1 MFTAV
6 VESALRILNRA
17 GFRVTA
23 IGTKPRCFDIV
34 AKRDDTILLIKVLY
48 NADSLK
54 PDMASDMKLVAKLL
68 NASPLVIGERFKS
81 DYLERGVV
89 YNRYGLPVINT
100 ATFYDF
106 VVEGILPM
114 VYSAPGGYYVRLN
127 SEKIREARE
136 KLGITVGTLARM
148 LGVSRRVVKKYEEGS
163 DTSLENAAKLEEV
176 LGEFVIKA
184 IDLLNFAELE
194 DVEKARGE
202 EVELGKSEAEI
213 VEHLRDIGLD
223 VYAVK
228 HAPFDVVSRVDQK
241 EGEEPILTGI
251 RQVREIERRAEV
263 IGRVSEV
270 VSAKATY
277 IVERKVRKEVSSV
290 VFLMKEE
297 LSCVSSP
304 KDLVSLIR
312 EKHGGC

>member
-6 VESALRILNRA
+6 VESALRILNKA
-17 GFRVTA
+17 GFKVTA

-34 AKRDDTILLIKVLY
+34 ARRGETTLLIKVLY

-54 PDMASDMKLVAKLL
+54 PEMAADMKLVAKLL
-68 NASPLVIGERFKS
+68 KASPLVIGERFKS

-106 VVEGILPM
+106 VVEGVPPM

-136 KLGITVGTLARM
+136 KLGMTIGTLARL

-163 DTSLENAAKLEEV
+163 DTSLENAARLEEV

-184 IDLLNFAELE
+184 IDLLNFAEL
-194 DVEKARGE
+194 DVEE
-202 EVELGKSEAEI
+202 EGRNVEELGKSEAEI
-213 VEHLRDIGLD
+213 VECLRDIGLE

-228 HAPFDVVSRVDQK
+228 HAPFDVVSRIDQK
-241 EGEEPILTGI
+241 EIEEPILTGI

-270 VSAKATY
+270 VSARATY
-277 IVERKVRKEVSSV
+277 IVERKVKKEVSSV
-290 VFLMKEE
+290 VFLMKDE

-304 KDLVSLIR
+304 KDLVTLIK
-312 EKHGGC
+312 EKHGEC

>member
-6 VESALRILNRA
+6 VESALRILNKA
-17 GFRVTA
+17 GFKVTA

-34 AKRDDTILLIKVLY
+34 ARRGDTTLLIKVLY

-54 PDMASDMKLVAKLL
+54 PEMAADMKLVAKLL
-68 NASPLVIGERFKS
+68 KASPLVVGERFKS

-89 YNRYGLPVINT
+89 YNRYGLPVTNT

-106 VVEGILPM
+106 VVEGVPPM

-136 KLGITVGTLARM
+136 KLGMTIGTLARL

-163 DTSLENAAKLEEV
+163 DTSLENAARLEEV

-184 IDLLNFAELE
+184 IDLLNFAEL
-194 DVEKARGE
+194 DVEE
-202 EVELGKSEAEI
+202 EGRNVEELGKSEAEI
-213 VEHLRDIGLD
+213 VECLRDIGLE

-228 HAPFDVVSRVDQK
+228 HAPFDVVSRIDQK
-241 EGEEPILTGI
+241 EIEEPILTGI

-263 IGRVSEV
+263 IGKVSEV
-270 VSAKATY
+270 VSARATY
-277 IVERKVRKEVSSV
+277 IVERKVKKEVSSV
-290 VFLMKEE
+290 VFLMKDE

-304 KDLVSLIR
+304 KDLVTLIK
-312 EKHGGC
+312 EKHGEC

>member
-6 VESALRILNRA
+6 VESALRILNKA
-17 GFRVTA
+17 GFKVTA

-34 AKRDDTILLIKVLY
+34 ARRGDTTLLIKVLY

-54 PDMASDMKLVAKLL
+54 PEMAADMKLVAKLL
-68 NASPLVIGERFKS
+68 KASPLVIGERFKS

-106 VVEGILPM
+106 VVEGVPPM

-136 KLGITVGTLARM
+136 KLGMTIGTLARL

-163 DTSLENAAKLEEV
+163 DTSLENAARLEEV

-184 IDLLNFAELE
+184 IDLLNFAEL
-194 DVEKARGE
+194 DVEE
-202 EVELGKSEAEI
+202 EGRNVEELGKSEAEI
-213 VEHLRDIGLD
+213 VECLRDIGLE

-228 HAPFDVVSRVDQK
+228 HAPFDVVSRIDQK
-241 EGEEPILTGI
+241 EIEEPILTGI

-270 VSAKATY
+270 VSARATY
-277 IVERKVRKEVSSV
+277 IVERKVKKEVSSV
-290 VFLMKEE
+290 VFLMKDE

-304 KDLVSLIR
+304 KDLVTLIK
-312 EKHGGC
+312 EKHGEC